1 MSETDGEL
9 VQRLRKDDLTAL
21 GVLFERYRDQIYRTA
36 YAITHDAAAAED
48 ILQDVLLKAYSFAQR
63 LNDSV
68 PLAPWLYR
76 VTVNLSYS
84 WITRHRQRWIS
95 LEAVVE
101 KLVSPL
107 RSTPER
113 VAESNEIHSQ
123 LRSAIEA
130 LPFNQRVV
138 VVLHYLNDQ
147 DVAQIAEILDLP
159 IGTIKSRLY
168 YAREGLRQ
176 QLGSLDWEGEPLF
189 GF

>member
-1 MSETDGEL
+1 MAETDGEL
-9 VQRLRKDDLTAL
+9 IQRLRQEDLTAL

-36 YAITHDAAAAED
+36 YAITHDVTAAED
-48 ILQDVLLKAYSFAQR
+48 IVQDALLKAYSFAHR
-63 LNDSV
+63 LDDSV

-76 VTVNLSYS
+76 VVVNLSYS

-113 VAESNEIHSQ
+113 VAESNEIHAQ
-123 LRSAIEA
+123 LRQAIEA

-147 DVAQIAEILDLP
+147 DVNQIADILDLP
-159 IGTIKSRLY
+159 VGTVKSRLY
-168 YAREGLRQ
+168 YARESLRQ

-189 GF
+189 GY